1 MTRLLQLLNTPF
13 VKFLAVGVLNTAFG
27 YVLYAVLVLAG
38 LGPQAAL
45 ALAFACGVVW
55 NYFTHARLV
64 FATKG
69 AGRLPAY
76 ALVYLGLY
84 GVNAAGLAGLLAI
97 GLDPILAQAVLVL
110 PAAALS
116 FVFISRVL
124 TDRFPWDP
132 KRV

>member
-1 MTRLLQLLNTPF
+1 MDRLLALLTSPF

-27 YVLYAVLVLAG
+27 YLLYALLVLLG
-38 LGPQAAL
+38 MGPQPAL
-45 ALAFACGVVW
+45 AVAFACGVVW

-76 ALVYLGLY
+76 VVVYLGLY
-84 GVNAAGLAGLLAI
+84 GVNAAGLQGFLML
-97 GLDPILAQAVLVL
+97 GFDPIAAQALLVL

-132 KRV
+132 KRP